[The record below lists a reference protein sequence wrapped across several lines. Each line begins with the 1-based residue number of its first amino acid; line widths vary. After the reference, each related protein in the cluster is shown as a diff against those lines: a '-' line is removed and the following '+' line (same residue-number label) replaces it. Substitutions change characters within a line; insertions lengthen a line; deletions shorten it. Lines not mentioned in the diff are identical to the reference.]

1 MRCAD
6 FEASTITRREETGP
20 ASARG
25 MLRLVSWK
33 DAGMNSH
40 HDPQWRVSAVG
51 VRHYLDAADF
61 EEAHSNS
68 LGD

>member
-1 MRCAD
+1 
-6 FEASTITRREETGP
+6 
-20 ASARG
+20 
-25 MLRLVSWK
+25 
-33 DAGMNSH
+33 MNSQY
-40 HDPQWRVSAVG
+40 DPQWRVSAVG